1 MVTTTWSHSNQTQGK
16 RQIKVKLGQNIS
28 YFNDI
33 IQNRVHMLAKAKQ
46 GNPARDEVIDLT
58 DEEIELLS
66 KQFLLLHSFCSR
78 FVNFSTLTDT
88 PLK

>member
-16 RQIKVKLGQNIS
+16 GEIKVKLGQNIR
-28 YFNDI
+28 YFNEI
-33 IQNRVHMLAKAKQ
+33 IKNRVHMLAKAKQ

-88 PLK
+88 LLK